1 MKVRKVVKILI
12 TLTPLML
19 VAGAA
24 GAAVSGVPQVD
35 MALNTLGH
43 VAGATGYIV
52 GGIGAVGIIHHIRS
66 GSWLGA
72 AEHLGLATFGGAV
85 VYNYGALA
93 PNFGGAASALVHSVA
108 THPVAHLAAHAVARM
123 VS

>member
-1 MKVRKVVKILI
+1 MKVGKILI
-12 TLTPLML
+12 TLTSLTPLML

-24 GAAVSGVPQVD
+24 WASVSGVGSIDQP
-35 MALNTLGH
+35 LNTLGR
-43 VAGATGYIV
+43 VAAATGYIV
-52 GGIGAVGIIHHIRS
+52 GGIGTVGIIHHIRS

-85 VYNYGALA
+85 IYNYGAMA
-93 PNFGGAASALVHSVA
+93 PLFGGSASALVHAAV
-108 THPVAHLAAHAVARM
+108 THPAAHLVLHAVTRM

>member
-1 MKVRKVVKILI
+1 
-12 TLTPLML
+12 ML

-24 GAAVSGVPQVD
+24 WASVSGVPAVD
-35 MALNTLGH
+35 QSLNTLGH
-43 VAGATGYIV
+43 VAAATGYIIGGV
-52 GGIGAVGIIHHIRS
+52 GTVGIIHHIRS

-85 VYNYGALA
+85 VYNYGGIA
-93 PNFGGAASALVHSVA
+93 PTFGGSASALVHA
-108 THPVAHLAAHAVARM
+108 AITHPAAHLVVHAATRL